1 LFVLGTHRAPN
12 RKKIQPSVQIQTTT
26 RRKNKNEEGRK
37 VWLRKREENHP
48 EEHGFSNRHVST
60 TIIPPLT
67 HMHSPYFRVSF
78 IHEST
83 TLFAP
88 SQFASPVSFNLSQ
101 LVPAISFRFP
111 LNKQPKKPTMT
122 SIIYCHENFQA
133 VPLFPGRLSKNR
145 FDPAAG

>member
-67 HMHSPYFRVSF
+67 IAFLIQNIKSAAANSNLLTLALGRHLDDIRGLNLPF
-78 IHEST
+78 I
-83 TLFAP
+83 L
-88 SQFASPVSFNLSQ
+88 
-101 LVPAISFRFP
+101 
-111 LNKQPKKPTMT
+111 
-122 SIIYCHENFQA
+122 
-133 VPLFPGRLSKNR
+133 
-145 FDPAAG
+145 